1 MIANTK
7 IRKKTKINH
16 IDEMEDEEDILIA
29 EKRLKN
35 FESMKNRIPFEKVL
49 EKFNITQQEIDNA
62 EEVELA

>member
-1 MIANTK
+1 MVANVKT
-7 IRKKTKINH
+7 RKKIKINN
-16 IDEMEDEEDILIA
+16 IDELEDEEDILIA

>member
-7 IRKKTKINH
+7 IRKKTKINN
-16 IDEMEDEEDILIA
+16 IDEFEDEEDILLA

-35 FESMKNRIPFEKVL
+35 SESMKNRIPFEKVL
-49 EKFNITQQEIDNA
+49 EKFNITQQEIDDA